1 MAEAARA
8 RPWAGRAIYAALIA
22 VLIFAMLLPLDTVP
36 PDLSATELLVPA
48 PGAGP
53 GDGTRMVDLQAIEP
67 RRWVMPDLILAVTV
81 VWVSRRPDHVPAVV
95 VVAVMLLT
103 DLLFQRPPGLWA
115 ALVLVLT
122 EMLRARSAGM
132 RTMPPAVEWM
142 SLSFGIVAITL
153 AYRAILSVLAVPQA
167 AFSLVLGQL
176 LVTCLCLP
184 LVAFLAHILLGVG
197 RPAPGEVDSLGH
209 RL

>member
-67 RRWVMPDLILAVTV
+67 RRWVMPPS
-81 VWVSRRPDHVPAVV
+81 SRAAWGRRKCANTIPS
-95 VVAVMLLT
+95 LT
-103 DLLFQRPPGLWA
+103 CWSI
-115 ALVLVLT
+115 
-122 EMLRARSAGM
+122 RACGCA
-132 RTMPPAVEWM
+132 
-142 SLSFGIVAITL
+142 
-153 AYRAILSVLAVPQA
+153 
-167 AFSLVLGQL
+167 
-176 LVTCLCLP
+176 
-184 LVAFLAHILLGVG
+184 
-197 RPAPGEVDSLGH
+197 
-209 RL
+209 